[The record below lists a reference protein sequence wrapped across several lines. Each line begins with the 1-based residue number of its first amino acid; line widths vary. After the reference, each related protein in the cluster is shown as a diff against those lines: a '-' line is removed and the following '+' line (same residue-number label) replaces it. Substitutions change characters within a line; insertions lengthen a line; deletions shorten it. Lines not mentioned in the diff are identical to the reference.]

1 MPAFPS
7 VQWFNA
13 LRDAVNEDPQFRS
26 LGTCDAKVGIKAGHQ
41 AFLITFEA
49 FECAGVQEIDEDS
62 LRDADFYLDLSP
74 DEWQEFLSNIRT
86 NGKADSDHSLNN
98 LDLSRPSGM
107 VKSHDEYRRNSFLR
121 YHLSLQAFFDASA
134 GLETTFT

>member
-7 VQWFNA
+7 VQWFDA
-13 LRDAVNEDPQFRS
+13 LRQAVNEDTRFRS
-26 LGTCDAKVGIKAGHQ
+26 LGTCDAKVGIKAEDL

-49 FECAGVQEIDEDS
+49 FECAGVEEIGEDS
-62 LRDADFYLDLSP
+62 LRDADFYLDLSTQ
-74 DEWQEFLSNIRT
+74 EWQEFLRNIQA

-107 VKSHDEYRRNSFLR
+107 VKSHDEYHRHSFLR
-121 YHLSLQAFFDASA
+121 YHLSLQTFFDASA
-134 GLETTFT
+134 ALETTFS

>member
-7 VQWFNA
+7 IQWFDA
-13 LRDAVNEDPQFRS
+13 LREAVNEDARFRS
-26 LGTCDAKVGIKAGHQ
+26 LGTCDAKVGIKTEQQ

-49 FECAGVQEIDEDS
+49 FECAGVEEIDEDS
-62 LRDADFYLDLSP
+62 LRDADFYLDLST
-74 DEWQEFLSNIRT
+74 DEWQEFLSNIQT
-86 NGKADSDHSLNN
+86 NGKADSEHSLNN

-107 VKSHDEYRRNSFLR
+107 VKSHDEYRRHSFLR

-134 GLETTFT
+134 TLETTFG